1 MRWTQQEQ
9 EEYRAYMLGAE
20 GFAEMFS
27 ASARN
32 DKEQIELFEKYLP
45 ESYNMFKELLERIV
59 R

>member
-1 MRWTQQEQ
+1 
-9 EEYRAYMLGAE
+9 MLGAE

-45 ESYNMFKELLERIV
+45 ESYNMFKELLERIM
-59 R
+59 RWQL